1 MYNMDVG
8 EHYYAPMTNYLE
20 TERGS
25 RGETPGALTFDER
38 LSRSW
43 LHGRRY
49 EATEARERYARCSSA
64 ARDTD
69 TGGFMPS
76 ALRQARAAS
85 VDATASHA
93 QASRAQ
99 SSATAS
105 RQQQVA
111 SSMSASRQQASS
123 QQTSVKSSKV
133 EETSVQQKQSSS
145 SATSVMEAIKLR
157 QEARLTAS
165 KKVEVASKASAA
177 SASSGITIASH
188 RSYWKAEDDVSK
200 KIADIHI
207 TPFNKGQEMNDAN
220 AASARARARILELEK
235 ELEIITRKAMTTQVQ
250 ALKTAKQM
258 AAEAYAD
265 ESNMTS
271 SVKKSKKVMIESSAK
286 VN

>member
-1 MYNMDVG
+1 MDVG

-20 TERGS
+20 AERGT

-38 LSRSW
+38 LSKSW

-64 ARDTD
+64 ARDTE

-85 VDATASHA
+85 VDATASYA

-105 RQQQVA
+105 RQQVA

-123 QQTSVKSSKV
+123 QQTSMKSSKV

-145 SATSVMEAIKLR
+145 SAISVME
-157 QEARLTAS
+157 
-165 KKVEVASKASAA
+165 
-177 SASSGITIASH
+177 
-188 RSYWKAEDDVSK
+188 
-200 KIADIHI
+200 
-207 TPFNKGQEMNDAN
+207 
-220 AASARARARILELEK
+220 
-235 ELEIITRKAMTTQVQ
+235 
-250 ALKTAKQM
+250 
-258 AAEAYAD
+258 
-265 ESNMTS
+265 
-271 SVKKSKKVMIESSAK
+271 
-286 VN
+286 